1 MKILDFIWPHV
12 GKVPPDETLTGELE
26 SIAAASWGENT
37 ATFLDEARRLRDV
50 ETGRKNAV
58 ETKSQIYL
66 AALLALIP
74 ILVSLTE
81 NATLKGIMAFDT
93 WYRIVGF
100 VLFILGLAYGIGAF
114 VSSFRALTVR
124 AFHRVDVGEIV
135 NSGTRE
141 DPLADLTKEILKSV
155 RQDRQNVNHKVSY
168 VIVTHQLLFRMA
180 LLLLLALG
188 LITFASPASDLF
200 EAVKSAL
207 CG

>member
-12 GKVPPDETLTGELE
+12 GKMPPDETQTDDLE
-26 SIAAASWGENT
+26 NIAAASWGENT

-50 ETGRKNAV
+50 ETGRKNAA

-81 NATLKGIMAFDT
+81 NAALKGIMAFDT

-114 VSSFRALTVR
+114 VSSFRALTVGTY
-124 AFHRVDVGEIV
+124 HRVDVGEIV
-135 NSGTRE
+135 NSGASK
-141 DPLADLTKEILKSV
+141 DPLGDLTKDILRSV
-155 RQDRQNVNHKVSY
+155 RQDRQSVNHKVSY

-188 LITFASPASDLF
+188 LVTFASPASDLF
-200 EAVKSAL
+200 EALKSAL

>member
-1 MKILDFIWPHV
+1 MKFLDFIWPHV
-12 GKVPPDETLTGELE
+12 GSLPPDETMEGELE
-26 SIAAASWGENT
+26 KIKAASWGSTT

-50 ETGRKNAV
+50 ETGRKNAA

-66 AALLALIP
+66 AALLALLP

-81 NATLKGIMAFDT
+81 SDALKGIMTFDT

-100 VLFILGLAYGIGAF
+100 VLFILGLAYGIAAF

-124 AFHRVDVGEIV
+124 AYHRVDVREIV
-135 NSGTRE
+135 NSGGSE
-141 DPLADLTKEILKSV
+141 DPLGDLTKHILKSV

-180 LLLLLALG
+180 LFLLLALG
-188 LITFASPASDLF
+188 LVTFASPASDLF
-200 EAVKSAL
+200 EALKSAL

>member
-1 MKILDFIWPHV
+1 MKIHDFWPYV
-12 GKVPPDETLTGELE
+12 GKMPPDETIKGDLE
-26 SIAAASWGENT
+26 KIAAASWGEDT
-37 ATFLDEARRLRDV
+37 ATFLDEARRLRDA
-50 ETGRKNAV
+50 ETGRKNAA

-81 NATLKGIMAFDT
+81 SDALKGIMTFDT
-93 WYRIVGF
+93 WHRIVGF

-114 VSSFRALTVR
+114 VSSFRALTVG
-124 AFHRVDVGEIV
+124 AYHRVDVEEIV
-135 NSGTRE
+135 NSGASE
-141 DPLADLTKEILKSV
+141 EPLGDLTKDILRSV
-155 RQDRQNVNHKVSY
+155 RRDRQNVNRKVSY

-188 LITFASPASDLF
+188 LVTFAPPASDLF